1 MESGYGPV
9 QVKLKRLGDEILGA
23 TPEYEDCQR
32 LADVHGVPVRLVY
45 EAAQAQAH
53 VQWVQDDHGQI
64 G

>member
-1 MESGYGPV
+1 MKKGRPAI
-9 QVKLKRLGDEILGA
+9 ILSA
-23 TPEYEDCQR
+23 LAPLDLEAS
-32 LADVHGVPVRLVY
+32 LADLILRETTTLGVLVY